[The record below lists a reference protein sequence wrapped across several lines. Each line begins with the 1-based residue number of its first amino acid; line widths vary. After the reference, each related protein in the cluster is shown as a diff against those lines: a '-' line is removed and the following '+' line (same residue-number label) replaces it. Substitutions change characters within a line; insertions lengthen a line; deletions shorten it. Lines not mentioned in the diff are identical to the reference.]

1 MKNSKKCTKKKITL
15 SDIILMDR
23 KIRREIE
30 IEMGMNSPSHRIHR
44 SKKTYTRKSKH
55 RHEKTF

>member
-1 MKNSKKCTKKKITL
+1 MKKKITL

-30 IEMGMNSPSHRIHR
+30 IEEGMNRSSHRVHR
-44 SKKTYTRKSKH
+44 SKKTYTRKPKH
-55 RHEKTF
+55 KYAKTF